1 MWDRFPRMEQ
11 YEVRGALGMFLFTGD
26 DVFAPVSTLSGGE
39 KGRVALTELMLRK
52 DNVLLLDE
60 PTNHLDMDSREV
72 LENALADFPGT
83 IIAVSHDR
91 YFINRFAEKVWALDG
106 QEIREYLGNYDSYFE
121 KISRDQEPDG
131 DGPRMTRTAQ
141 DKEKRRSREEEK
153 KAREL
158 RDRLK
163 ETEQA
168 ISKAEE
174 EAGGLEAA
182 LADPE
187 TWKDP
192 DAAAEM
198 TRKYNA
204 LKDRIEEL
212 YEQYEALESVQ

>member
-1 MWDRFPRMEQ
+1 
-11 YEVRGALGMFLFTGD
+11 
-26 DVFAPVSTLSGGE
+26 
-39 KGRVALTELMLRK
+39 VALSELMLRK

-91 YFINRFAEKVWALDG
+91 YFINRFADKVWALDG

-131 DGPRMTRTAQ
+131 SAPQMTRTAL

-153 KAREL
+153 KAKEL

-163 ETEQA
+163 AAEQA

-192 DAAAEM
+192 DAAAEL

-212 YEQYEALESVQ
+212 YEQYEALESAQ